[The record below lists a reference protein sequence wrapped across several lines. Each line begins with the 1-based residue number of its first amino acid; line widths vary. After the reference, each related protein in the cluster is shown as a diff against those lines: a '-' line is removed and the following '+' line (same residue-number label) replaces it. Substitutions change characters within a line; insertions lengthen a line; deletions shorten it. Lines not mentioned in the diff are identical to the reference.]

1 MESLQVVWFFLIALL
16 LAVYAALDGF
26 DLGAGFWSL
35 FSKGE
40 EERGRIIAAVGPF
53 WDGNEVWLLTGGGA
67 LFAAFPEAYATLF
80 SGFYLAFVAAVAALV
95 LRAASVEFYG
105 KHDSRPWR
113 RLWGLLFGLSSASV
127 PLIFGVALGN
137 VLQGVPLDPGMNYT
151 GSFADLFGPYALLAG
166 LLVLSMF
173 AAHGAAFLSMRLKGE
188 AAECARRRAAEM
200 GVACAMLFVLYA
212 GAIGLLRPEL
222 FLNFMEHKPL
232 FIVPASVVLAAS
244 AVAVFSSLRRMRLAL
259 VCQGLCVVLAFA
271 SAAAALYPNIVPTWD
286 PQMPGLT
293 IANASSSALTQKA
306 MLVIAA
312 IGMPLVVAYHFWIY
326 RSFGVKGG
334 EAQ

>member
-1 MESLQVVWFFLIALL
+1 MEPLQVVWFFLIALL
-16 LAVYAALDGF
+16 FAVYAALDGF

-40 EERGRIIAAVGPF
+40 KERSGIIAAVGPF

-80 SGFYLAFVAAVAALV
+80 SGFYLAFIAAVAALI
-95 LRAASVEFYG
+95 LRAVSVEFYG
-105 KHDSRPWR
+105 KHDSPAWR
-113 RLWGLLFGLSSASV
+113 RLWGVSFGLSSASV
-127 PLIFGVALGN
+127 PVVLGVALGN
-137 VLQGVPLDPGMNYT
+137 ILQGVPLDPGMNYT
-151 GSFADLFGPYALLAG
+151 GSFTDLFGPYALLAG

-173 AAHGAAFLSMRLKGE
+173 AAHGAAFLSTRLEGG
-188 AAECARRRAAEM
+188 ASECARRRAAEM
-200 GVACAMLFVLYA
+200 GVACAMLFVLCA
-212 GAIGLLRPEL
+212 GAMGLSRPEL
-222 FLNFMEHKPL
+222 IANFMAHKPL
-232 FIVPASVVLAAS
+232 FLIPLSVVLTAA
-244 AVAVFSSLRRMRLAL
+244 AVAVFSSLRRSRLAL
-259 VCQGLCVVLAFA
+259 VCQGLCVVFAFA
-271 SAAAALYPNIVPTWD
+271 SVAAALFPNIVPTWD

-312 IGMPLVVAYHFWIY
+312 IGMPLVVAYHLWIY

-334 EAQ
+334 EAG